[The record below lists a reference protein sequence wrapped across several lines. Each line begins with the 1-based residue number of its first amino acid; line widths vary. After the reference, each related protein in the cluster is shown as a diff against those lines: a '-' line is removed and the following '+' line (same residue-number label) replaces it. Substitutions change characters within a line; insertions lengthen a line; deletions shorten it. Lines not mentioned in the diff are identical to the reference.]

1 MDIKSKNYTYF
12 KSTKIIVAI
21 IAILSI
27 SLATAILG
35 YSCSDNVSSLEPI
48 IEAKYI
54 NSDEHLKEVW
64 DIIDK
69 IHVHR
74 KPHLNEILYYSED
87 IDGIGYSNVNTLDI
101 NNNEPFILE
110 AVYNYINNFGDVSIK
125 LYAESM
131 YKFIKSF
138 NTYYIINQI
147 YGIER
152 STNSNKDFNSLSPY
166 FKVANNYN
174 KERLYVAF
182 TDKYINQKQEQW
194 TLSRNF
200 SINIIILF
208 IFVTVVSIICLLWL
222 IYATGIDNES
232 EDIVLYK
239 IDYIRTD
246 IILIV
251 GILLTILW
259 VTIIKE
265 FMPKSYINDS
275 TTWFTAFFDFAITII
290 FSSIL
295 VTILLSIARR
305 FKAGT
310 IIENSTMY
318 TIFNKKETK
327 KLKHHRFYKSLFI
340 RQIVFVL
347 LETLILGLLPITM
360 YYLATDGLIIT
371 IIAVI
376 LIALIYMILNAKSFK
391 DVEILVEHIDQIYT
405 GNLEYKSTMSNKSL
419 LYDSSKK
426 LENIGDGLQKSVEQ
440 QIKNEKMKMDLITN
454 VSHDLKTPLTSIIS
468 YIDLLSKEKNI
479 SEEERDYIRIL
490 AQKSDSLKNIV
501 ADLFDLA
508 KVTSGNSEIKLEKI
522 DMNKLIIQTLADME
536 DKIDDSKYIIKT
548 ILPDCPAYVLA
559 DGKKMYRVFQNII
572 DNALKYSLARTRIFI
587 ESKIID
593 NKVNIN
599 IKNTASYEMN
609 FTEDEILERF
619 SRGDKSRTT
628 EGNGLGLSIAQSF
641 TQACGGKFKISI
653 DGDQFKVN
661 ISFDVEQ

>member
-64 DIIDK
+64 DTMDK
-69 IHVHR
+69 VHVYR
-74 KPHLNEILYYSED
+74 NPHLNEILYYSED
-87 IDGIGYSNVNTLDI
+87 SNGIGYSNVYSYD
-101 NNNEPFILE
+101 EPFISE
-110 AVYNYINNFGDVSIK
+110 AVYNYINNFGDSNID
-125 LYAESM
+125 M

-138 NTYYIINQI
+138 NTHYIINQN
-147 YGIER
+147 YGIEYGA
-152 STNSNKDFNSLSPY
+152 NSNKDFKEKSQSGYYKIDNIY
-166 FKVANNYN
+166 KYN
-174 KERLYVAF
+174 ERLYVAF

-194 TLSRNF
+194 TQSRNV
-200 SINIIILF
+200 SINILILF

-222 IYATGIDNES
+222 IYAIGIDNES

-246 IILIV
+246 IILII

-259 VTIIKE
+259 TIIIKE

-340 RQIVFVL
+340 RQIVFVF

-376 LIALIYMILNAKSFK
+376 LIALIYMILNVKSFK

-548 ILPDCPAYVLA
+548 ILPDFPAYVLA

-628 EGNGLGLSIAQSF
+628 EGNGLGLSISQSF